1 MINHSDHIS
10 SHLAK
15 MILKWKDSNPNAI
28 RAIKKVN
35 DEGGGFLFA
44 DSHTKQKAIE
54 EYRLKN
60 FELSN
65 GQKLDLS
72 QFKQAC
78 AKQKNGFF

>member
-35 DEGGGFLFA
+35 DEGNGFLFM
-44 DSHTKQKAIE
+44 DSKDKLKAIE
-54 EYRLKN
+54 MYKLKN
-60 FELSN
+60 FTGTFSGE
-65 GQKLDLS
+65 KVDLS
-72 QFKQAC
+72 KFKQ
-78 AKQKNGFF
+78 